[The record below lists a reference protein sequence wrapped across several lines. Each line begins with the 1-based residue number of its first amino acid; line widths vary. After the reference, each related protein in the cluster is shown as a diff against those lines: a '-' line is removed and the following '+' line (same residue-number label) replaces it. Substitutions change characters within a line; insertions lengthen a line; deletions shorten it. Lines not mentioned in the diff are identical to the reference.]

1 MKILVVNCGSS
12 SLKYQLINMEDE
24 SVIAKGNFER
34 IGEEEAFLTHKIA
47 DKKWV
52 INKAVQ
58 NHEQALE
65 TILGQ
70 LLCEEYG
77 VIKSLEEIDAIG
89 HRIVHG
95 GELFDKSVLIDEEV
109 VNKIQDCAVLAPLH
123 NPAAILGIRAC
134 QEAMPG
140 KPMSAVFDTAFH
152 QTMPAENYIYP
163 IPYEYYEKHRIRKYG
178 AHGTSHQFVANIAA
192 ALENKPIE
200 DLKIVTCHLG
210 QGASITAVKAGKS
223 IDTSMGLSPLGGIAM
238 VTRSG
243 DLDPSIVT
251 DIMEK
256 ENLTAKE
263 MNSILNKK
271 SGLYGITGLDPDFR
285 EIELASKDED
295 KPRAK
300 IAIKLFTRTIAQF
313 IAKYA
318 VSMEGIDVIVFT
330 GGIGENQSD
339 IRKAICK
346 NLEFMGL
353 VIDEEKNTIRGEEIL
368 ITKPESKIKAY
379 IIPTNE
385 ELVIAR
391 DTKKL
396 IEK

>member
-24 SVIAKGNFER
+24 SVLAKGNFER
-34 IGEEEAFLTHKIA
+34 IGEEEAFLTHKVNGSA
-47 DKKWV
+47 NV
-52 INKAVQ
+52 IKKAVM
-58 NHEQALE
+58 NHTEALE
-65 TILGQ
+65 VILEQ
-70 LLCEEYG
+70 FMNPEYK
-77 VIKSLEEIDAIG
+77 VIDSLKEIDAVG

-95 GELFDKSVLIDEEV
+95 GEIFDKSALIDEDV
-109 VNKIQDCAVLAPLH
+109 ISKIGDCASLAPLH

-134 QEAMPG
+134 QAAMPG
-140 KPMSAVFDTAFH
+140 VPMSAVFDTAFH
-152 QTMPAENYIYP
+152 QTMPPENYIYP
-163 IPYEYYEKHRIRKYG
+163 IPYEYYEKYRIRKYG

-192 ALENKPIE
+192 RLENKAIE

-210 QGASITAVKAGKS
+210 QGASITAVDGGKS

-256 ENLTAKE
+256 ENLSPKE
-263 MNSILNKK
+263 MNSLLNKK
-271 SGLYGITGLDPDFR
+271 SGLYGISGLDPDFR
-285 EIELASKDED
+285 EIETASSDPNQPK
-295 KPRAK
+295 AK
-300 IAIKLFTRTIAQF
+300 IAIELFTRTIAQF

-318 VSMEGIDVIVFT
+318 VSMKGIDLVVFT
-330 GGIGENQSD
+330 GGIGENQSNV
-339 IRKAICK
+339 RKKICE

-353 VIDEEKNTIRGEEIL
+353 ILDEEKNTIRGEEIL

-396 IEK
+396 VEE